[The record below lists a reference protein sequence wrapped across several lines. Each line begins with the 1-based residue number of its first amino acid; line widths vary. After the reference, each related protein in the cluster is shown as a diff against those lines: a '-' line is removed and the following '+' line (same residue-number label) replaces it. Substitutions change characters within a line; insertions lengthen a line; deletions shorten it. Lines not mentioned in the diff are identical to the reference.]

1 MSIICPAI
9 CIYKVKYIVN
19 FRIFKILQIMLICVF
34 QVFHCFFVAIMIVKV
49 NFIFQY
55 TGYNAVVMVDSSTD
69 YLLHKAIYF

>member
-1 MSIICPAI
+1 MYIFITYIRKIKICT
-9 CIYKVKYIVN
+9 
-19 FRIFKILQIMLICVF
+19 CVF